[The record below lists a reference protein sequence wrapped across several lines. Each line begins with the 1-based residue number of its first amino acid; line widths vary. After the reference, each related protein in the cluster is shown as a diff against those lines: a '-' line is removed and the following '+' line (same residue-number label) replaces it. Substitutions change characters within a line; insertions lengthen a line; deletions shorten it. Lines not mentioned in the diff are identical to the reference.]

1 MEGVGSDAQRRTLI
15 SGWPVLRRMAG
26 PPGKALA
33 TAMPV
38 LLFAVIYT
46 VVNIFI
52 LAAPMAH
59 RH

>member
-1 MEGVGSDAQRRTLI
+1 MALI
-15 SGWPVLRRMAG
+15 GGLYLAFWVAVAVLRRMAG